1 MMNTIQPVQTIQPP
15 INGKSKHSLRHR
27 LVSDSGYAAL
37 GFGTVCG
44 ITGMRKV
51 KFPYKMK
58 VHKYSAYLAGI
69 TSFLHF
75 GFIKGLDKIFTKN
88 HNKGKKFK

>member
-51 KFPYKMK
+51 KFPYK
-58 VHKYSAYLAGI
+58 YSAYLAGI

-75 GFIKGLDKIFTKN
+75 GFIKGLDKIFTK
-88 HNKGKKFK
+88 KS

>member
-1 MMNTIQPVQTIQPP
+1 MMNTIQPVQTIQPQ
-15 INGKSKHSLRHR
+15 IKGKNKRSLKHR

-58 VHKYSAYLAGI
+58 VHKYSPYLAGI

-75 GFIKGLDKIFTKN
+75 GFIKGLDKIFTK
-88 HNKGKKFK
+88 KS

>member
-27 LVSDSGYAAL
+27 LV
-37 GFGTVCG
+37 CG

-51 KFPYKMK
+51 RFPYKMK

-75 GFIKGLDKIFTKN
+75 GFIKGLDKIFTK
-88 HNKGKKFK
+88 KS

>member
-1 MMNTIQPVQTIQPP
+1 MNTIQPVQT
-15 INGKSKHSLRHR
+15 SKPMNSKKWNVHRH
-27 LVSDSGYAAL
+27 LVSDTGYAAL

-44 ITGMRKV
+44 ITGMKKV

-75 GFIKGLDKIFTKN
+75 GFIKGLDRIFDKKETK
-88 HNKGKKFK
+88 